1 MSQTKSKKDV
11 ILPRVT
17 YGEASTIIASLR
29 VFQTILRS
37 EETGREY
44 EVLSATDLKAMEH
57 FEDTEPLAS
66 SAIDK
71 LVARINT
78 WPANVN
84 QRAAALQRAHRAL
97 REVNHNKRRAAL
109 ADMVDAFRKRYE

>member
-44 EVLSATDLKAMEH
+44 EVLSVTDLKAMEH

>member
-1 MSQTKSKKDV
+1 MSKTKAKKDV

-17 YGEASTIIASLR
+17 YAEASTIIDSLR
-29 VFQTILRS
+29 VFQTIVRS

-44 EVLSATDLKAMEH
+44 EVLLATDLKAMEH
-57 FEDTEPLAS
+57 FEDTAPPVPAE
-66 SAIDK
+66 IDK
-71 LVARINT
+71 LIARINT

-84 QRAAALQRAHRAL
+84 QRASALQRAHRAL

-109 ADMVDAFRKRYE
+109 ADMVDAFRKRHE